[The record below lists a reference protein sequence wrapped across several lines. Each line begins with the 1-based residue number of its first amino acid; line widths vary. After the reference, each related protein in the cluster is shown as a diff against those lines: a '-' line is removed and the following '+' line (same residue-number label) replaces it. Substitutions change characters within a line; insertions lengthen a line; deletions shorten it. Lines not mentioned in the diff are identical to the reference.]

1 MCRHLHV
8 STEEREHLTSLNFQF
23 LSVWTHCLF
32 YSVDYN
38 SILSLFILMFSY
50 PRLAGGTPLSLVLEP
65 FSPHSLSASLLSGR
79 TGYSHSY
86 CAFPAPAQES
96 VILLRSLFLFLVS
109 VENLKTRIWMWGILL
124 LRCHCFEDRKSK
136 YMHVGV
142 RGLLYTYLFVNLYV
156 LKNHVSIL
164 MLPIPIQYHR
174 RKKPKTSFT
183 ITVSKLRQNS

>member
-1 MCRHLHV
+1 MSFLVKIILIFLLSAGYAGRNIGVCAPALPLRLSDSIILHEV
-8 STEEREHLTSLNFQF
+8 SFINFQF

-109 VENLKTRIWMWGILL
+109 VENLKTRI
-124 LRCHCFEDRKSK
+124 
-136 YMHVGV
+136 
-142 RGLLYTYLFVNLYV
+142 
-156 LKNHVSIL
+156 
-164 MLPIPIQYHR
+164 
-174 RKKPKTSFT
+174 
-183 ITVSKLRQNS
+183 